1 MNHQLQQTAFHLGK
15 LDRRTLNITTFFISL
30 LVFGTGLILFTQFHI
45 GDGEYRKEWLGFDKI
60 FWLVIHQATAIA
72 FLVGFVLHILDHR
85 KYIRKVAERW
95 RINLPRKIKSRTREQ
110 ILLFIVAIVVMWAG
124 FYPWIVMPE
133 ATLEVEIYHSWI
145 DIHNRVGI
153 VFLMGLFIHIA
164 RRWRRIFR
172 LDMRNNISKSKAIK
186 DSAAKTK
193 NHHMQKK
200 TIGSRNNNRTKYIS
214 AETTKCEAC
223 WICIDECKCDT
234 LGKVNIWFH
243 KHIVI
248 ENADE
253 CYGCKKCVAIC
264 PNGVFEPVTQSKTT
278 MNY

>member
-1 MNHQLQQTAFHLGK
+1 MNNQLQQTAFHLGK
-15 LDRRTLNITTFFISL
+15 IDRRTLNITTFFISL

-133 ATLEVEIYHSWI
+133 AALEDEVYHSWI

-153 VFLMGLFIHIA
+153 AFLAGLFIHIV
-164 RRWRRIFR
+164 RRWRQMFRINKKNTKR
-172 LDMRNNISKSKAIK
+172 I
-186 DSAAKTK
+186 AK
-193 NHHMQKK
+193 Q
-200 TIGSRNNNRTKYIS
+200 
-214 AETTKCEAC
+214 
-223 WICIDECKCDT
+223 
-234 LGKVNIWFH
+234 LG
-243 KHIVI
+243 
-248 ENADE
+248 
-253 CYGCKKCVAIC
+253 
-264 PNGVFEPVTQSKTT
+264 
-278 MNY
+278 